1 MSFGLFLV
9 SVALCALFGFGLGF
23 RLGFISLFGATVL
36 AVLVAWLAGFDWPRI
51 VVGIAAFQLS
61 AFAAMMIR
69 HRRRRKRE
77 EALRSAAPLGVRE
90 HPPSV

>member
-23 RLGFISLFGATVL
+23 RLGFMSLFGATIL
-36 AVLVAWLAGFDWPRI
+36 AVLAAWLAGFDGLRI
-51 VVGIAAFQLS
+51 VVGVAAFQLS
-61 AFAAMMIR
+61 AFAAMVIR
-69 HRRRRKRE
+69 HRRKRKE
-77 EALRSAAPLGVRE
+77 ELRSEAPLGARQ